1 MRLSDRNEYFWEF
14 RPPLCRDHEVV
25 FAEQQAKVTQF
36 VNISR
41 ISLRNRRNL
50 TVASRAGHN
59 LNCINVEF
67 PARFGDLLPQRRDST
82 PERKLGVN
90 VSVRRGLGRF
100 SGPAAGLR

>member
-1 MRLSDRNEYFWEF
+1 MSGPFDRFRGQCHAMRLSDRNEYFWEF
-14 RPPLCRDHEVV
+14 SLAICRDHGSV
-25 FAEQQAKVTQF
+25 FAEQQAKLAQF
-36 VNISR
+36 VNVGR

-90 VSVRRGLGRF
+90 V
-100 SGPAAGLR
+100 